1 MLRGALVQI
10 ASSSVRAMG
19 MADARSVD
27 SKHHGWSKVP
37 GLAAVSK
44 ILESL
49 DMAEGGFGRA
59 SVV

>member
-1 MLRGALVQI
+1 MRI
-10 ASSSVRAMG
+10 ASSSVRAIG

>member
-1 MLRGALVQI
+1 MRI

-19 MADARSVD
+19 MADTRSVD
-27 SKHHGWSKVP
+27 SKYHGWSNVP

-59 SVV
+59 SVI